1 MVKQRIGW
9 LLLISMGWVFTPQ
22 HAQQR
27 EVKMSLEE
35 CIMSAVK
42 NNLDVAVQVFDPQI
56 MEATVTR
63 ASEKF
68 LPQLQFGYTLQSQQ
82 SASYSFLDAEETL
95 LTDYNDWSMRLY
107 QEIPTGGQFYV
118 NLSAYKNESNASFQT
133 INPRYGATLS
143 FRFDQ
148 PLLRDFGFS
157 ASRREIIIAQ
167 NNLNVSDSQFKNT
180 LLNTI
185 YTVEEAYWNLVFT
198 MENLQVM
205 QQSLKLARD
214 LEYKNKKEVEVG
226 MMAPIEVIAAE
237 AEVATREADILQAEV
252 MVSNSEDS
260 LKTLINSF
268 SEAESPLI
276 LIRPADAPQYEERE
290 ISLDQALKTA
300 LLNRPDLQAS
310 RYNLQNRELDLSY
323 AKNQLLPDL
332 SLSATYWSPGISGTQ
347 LVYRDNNPLTGVIV
361 NEIPGSGSES
371 LKDALNFRYRNWNVG
386 FTLTFPTN
394 TLFTRAQHAQAELAL
409 KQALKQIES
418 QEKQIFLEVRNA
430 VRLVEADFKRVEAYK
445 VARELAEKR
454 LEVEEKKLNVGLSTN
469 YIVLQQQRDL
479 ANARSAELRA
489 LVDYNLSLA
498 ALDRAMGITLDRMN
512 IKVNE

>member
-1 MVKQRIGW
+1 MAKPKIGFP
-9 LLLISMGWVFTPQ
+9 LLFCVWGVFSPV

-27 EVKMSLEE
+27 EVKLSLEE
-35 CIMSAVK
+35 CIVSAVE

-63 ASEKF
+63 AAEKF
-68 LPQLQFGYTLQSQQ
+68 LPQLLLGYTLQSEE

-95 LTDYNDWSMRLY
+95 LTDYNDWSIRLY
-107 QEIPTGGQFYV
+107 QEVPTGGQVYV

-148 PLLRDFGFS
+148 PLLKNFGFKT
-157 ASRREIIIAQ
+157 SRREIIIAQ
-167 NNLNVSDSQFKNT
+167 NNLDVSESRFKDA
-180 LLNTI
+180 LLTTI
-185 YTVEEAYWNLVFT
+185 YQVEEAYWNLVFN
-198 MENLQVM
+198 MENLKVM
-205 QQSLKLARD
+205 QQSLELARD
-214 LEYKNKKEVEVG
+214 LEYKNKKEVDVG
-226 MMAPIEVIAAE
+226 MLAPIEVIAAE
-237 AEVATREADILQAEV
+237 AEVAIREADILQAEV

-260 LKTLINSF
+260 LKTLINRY
-268 SEAESPLI
+268 SEAESPMI
-276 LIRPADAPQYEERE
+276 LIQPADEPQYEKRE

-300 LLNRPDLQAS
+300 LLHRPDLQAN
-310 RYNLQNRELDLSY
+310 RYDLQNRELDLSY

-347 LVYRDNNPLTGVIV
+347 LQYLNNDPLTGVVVGTIQ
-361 NEIPGSGSES
+361 GGGTDS
-371 LKDALNFRYRNWNVG
+371 LKDAINFKYRNWNVG
-386 FTLTFPTN
+386 LTLSIPTN
-394 TLFTRAQHAQAELAL
+394 TLFTRAQHAQAQLAL
-409 KQALKQIES
+409 EQALTRIEN

-430 VRLVEADFKRVEAYK
+430 VRLVEADFKRVAAYK
-445 VARELAEKR
+445 VARELAEQR

-489 LVDYNLSLA
+489 LIDYNLSLA
-498 ALDRAMGITLDRMN
+498 ALDRAMGITLEKKN
-512 IKVNE
+512 IKVNR